1 MQETTVNFN
10 YNMPFEDTLL
20 QLRLIA
26 RKKGKYVMNKLF
38 NDYLTGPFN
47 KETNPSCT
55 LCGSETSLTTEH
67 VLPKWVFE
75 KDPKRT
81 FTTEV
86 NELSQKYI
94 GTTILMCSVCNS
106 ELLNTLER
114 YIQESLSV
122 VDLETRY
129 YSSEEWEN
137 IIRWLETIDFK
148 FQVFD
153 IVTKFRAHKKAG
165 YIPFLA
171 DFSIAE
177 IRDEAMRSIKS
188 KARLA
193 LKRISTKN
201 KGKMFNSL
209 IVGKTK
215 AKTFHYFHRS
225 GKFIYLEIP
234 TYNKVFFYFFD
245 REFKNDKKAEKE
257 AMKIIKSVYEV
268 D

>member
-1 MQETTVNFN
+1 
-10 YNMPFEDTLL
+10 MPFEDTLL

-26 RKKGKYVMNKLF
+26 RKNGKEVMNKLF
-38 NDYLTGPFN
+38 EDYLTGPFD
-47 KETNPSCT
+47 KEVKTSCL
-55 LCGSETSLTTEH
+55 LCGSNSDLTKEH

-75 KDPKRT
+75 SDPIRT
-81 FTTEV
+81 FTTDV

-94 GTTILMCSVCNS
+94 GTTLPMCSTCNS
-106 ELLNTLER
+106 NILNTLEK
-114 YIQESLSV
+114 YIQMILSE
-122 VDLETRY
+122 VDLETKY
-129 YSSEEWEN
+129 YCTEDWTN

-148 FQVFD
+148 FQLMD
-153 IVTKFRAHKKAG
+153 ITTKFRAHKKAG

-177 IRDEAMRSIKS
+177 MRDFSIRTIKS

-193 LKRISTKN
+193 LKRISTKD
-201 KGKMFNSL
+201 KSKMANSL

-215 AKTFHYFHRS
+215 AKTFHYFHKS
-225 GKFIYLEIP
+225 GQFIYLEVP
-234 TYNKVFFYFFD
+234 KYNKVFFYFYE

>member
-1 MQETTVNFN
+1 
-10 YNMPFEDTLL
+10 MPFEDTLL

-26 RKKGKYVMNKLF
+26 RKNGKNLMNKLF
-38 NDYLTGPFN
+38 DDYLTGPFN
-47 KETNPSCT
+47 KEINTSCL
-55 LCGSETSLTTEH
+55 LCGSESDLTKEH

-75 KDPKRT
+75 SDPKRT
-81 FTTEV
+81 FTTDV
-86 NELSQKYI
+86 NELPQKYI
-94 GTTILMCSVCNS
+94 GTTLPMCSTCNS
-106 ELLNTLER
+106 DILNSLER
-114 YIQESLSV
+114 YIQNTLSE

-129 YSSEEWEN
+129 YSSENWEN

-148 FQVFD
+148 FQLMD
-153 IVTKFRAHKKAG
+153 ITTKFRAHKKAG

-177 IRDEAMRSIKS
+177 MRDISIRTIKS
-188 KARLA
+188 KARFA
-193 LKRISTKN
+193 LKRISTKD
-201 KGKMFNSL
+201 KSKMANSL

-215 AKTFHYFHRS
+215 AKTFHYYHKS
-225 GKFIYLEIP
+225 GQFIYLEIP
-234 TYNKVFFYFFD
+234 KYNKVFFYFYE